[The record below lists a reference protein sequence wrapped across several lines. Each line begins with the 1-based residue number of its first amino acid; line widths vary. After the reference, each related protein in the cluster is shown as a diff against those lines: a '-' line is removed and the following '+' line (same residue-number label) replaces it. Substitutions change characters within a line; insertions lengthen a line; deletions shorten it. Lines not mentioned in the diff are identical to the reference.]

1 MPQNGFVGRGKKLPP
16 RNLNQALY
24 ACQIP
29 DRQGQQKRGG
39 VEPWGGNRGPPGA
52 GGAARG
58 RKGSNPD
65 VLPQARISVAM
76 LKGTPEKFV
85 AVGFKPESTKFVSA
99 HASSPIPDRSGSDK
113 SPVWAGSARPWWSS
127 HAGTWASVLC
137 RSGHR
142 RQTHERS
149 VHCRLWWGHAHASS
163 HTSFDTPARTAR
175 GPNAA
180 PAEVGTALLM
190 QSFQQLSALTVLQT
204 PIGSL
209 PLQQLADRARDLG
222 SGEKPERRSVH
233 RKFSTNIRSLPGT

>member
-1 MPQNGFVGRGKKLPP
+1 MPQNGFAGRGKKLPP

-76 LKGTPEKFV
+76 LKGTAEKFV

-163 HTSFDTPARTAR
+163 HTSFDTPRTDRA
-175 GPNAA
+175 GPKRCTGGSRNSLAHA
-180 PAEVGTALLM
+180 IVPAVVGTD
-190 QSFQQLSALTVLQT
+190 
-204 PIGSL
+204 GSSD
-209 PLQQLADRARDLG
+209 PHWLASIATT
-222 SGEKPERRSVH
+222 RRSCA
-233 RKFSTNIRSLPGT
+233 RSRQW